1 MPAGV
6 PRAGQRRPWRAEV
19 DRRQVSLSRGWWP
32 AKPKY
37 TRCGR
42 PWRPARL
49 LSAPA
54 RPCCVLCKSQ
64 PGPPSV
70 VIVRWR
76 QLTHWAAHL
85 CSHKA
90 RPSAQGP
97 GVALGTF
104 LSQGPRP
111 SPARAAHMRLCHVL
125 ALSRLPHVPLSSPHL
140 PLSASL
146 PLKGCGRTRMLSPHH
161 SRNRQDAA
169 GPRAHTACASGE
181 SLVPRG
187 AAAHSGSPAPH
198 VPWAGNLARHSMGGH
213 NQPGQPPPPAG
224 CRSSSSHQRRPGT
237 ARGFFFFF

>member
-1 MPAGV
+1 MLEFQGSEPLGTGTSPPGDDYVWGQRELMRRQPDTGVTARRASCGGGRRTVPAGV

-97 GVALGTF
+97 G
-104 LSQGPRP
+104 S
-111 SPARAAHMRLCHVL
+111 
-125 ALSRLPHVPLSSPHL
+125 
-140 PLSASL
+140 
-146 PLKGCGRTRMLSPHH
+146 
-161 SRNRQDAA
+161 
-169 GPRAHTACASGE
+169 
-181 SLVPRG
+181 
-187 AAAHSGSPAPH
+187 
-198 VPWAGNLARHSMGGH
+198 PWALFS
-213 NQPGQPPPPAG
+213 
-224 CRSSSSHQRRPGT
+224 
-237 ARGFFFFF
+237 ARGRGPLLLGPHTCDCAMYLHCPGCPTSL